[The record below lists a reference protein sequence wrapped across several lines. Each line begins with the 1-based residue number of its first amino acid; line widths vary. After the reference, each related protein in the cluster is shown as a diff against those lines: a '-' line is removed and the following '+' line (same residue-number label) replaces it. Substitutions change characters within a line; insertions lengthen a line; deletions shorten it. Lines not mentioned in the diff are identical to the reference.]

1 VDFAFSE
8 EQEEFRG
15 ILRRFTEERWSLAD
29 VRRLL
34 DTPEGYDRSVWKQ
47 MAEELGLQGLIIP
60 EPFGGQGFGFLEL
73 GIALE
78 ELGRDL
84 AGGPLLSTVSATLAI
99 LNTGSQADHERWLP
113 GIAAGDA
120 VAGLAHLEDAGLPRP
135 EDVATVC
142 RPDGGGF
149 RLTGRKVLVLDAPNL
164 DLLVVSARRE
174 GARGSEGVGLFV
186 VSAQADGLSV
196 ETVEPLDLSR
206 RLGDVELDAT
216 PAQRLGADDALAALA
231 RTLDEAAVAQSA
243 EMVGGAAGCLDMAVE
258 YAKTRVQFARPIG
271 SFQAIQHKAA
281 EVLLE
286 LECARSPIGRG
297 GWPRSGAAISPRQRA
312 LPRARVRTPSSAPPR
327 RTSRSTGG
335 SGSPGSTTA
344 TSSTGVPRP
353 PTRSS
358 AAPELTARGW
368 RSISASRRAAGCAR
382 SRPLCRGARTP

>member
-15 ILRRFTEERWSLAD
+15 ILRRFTDERWSLAD

-47 MAEELGLQGLIIP
+47 MAEELGLQGLIVP
-60 EPFGGQGFGFLEL
+60 EAFGGQGFGFLEL

-78 ELGRDL
+78 ELGRHL

-99 LNTGSQADHERWLP
+99 LNAGSQADHERWLP

-120 VAGLAHLEDAGLPRP
+120 VAGLAYLEDAGRP
-135 EDVATVC
+135 HPEEISTVW
-142 RPDGGGF
+142 RPDGAGF
-149 RLTGRKVLVLDAPNL
+149 RLSGRKLLVLDAPNL

-174 GARGSEGVGLFV
+174 GTQGSEGVGLFV
-186 VSAQADGLSV
+186 VPAQAEGLRV
-196 ETVEPLDLSR
+196 EAIEPLDLSR

-216 PAQRLGADDALAALA
+216 PAQRLGDHDALPALA
-231 RTLDEAAVAQSA
+231 RTLDQTVVAQSA

-258 YAKTRVQFARPIG
+258 YAKSRVQFARPIG

-286 LECARSPIGRG
+286 LESARSAAYWAWWVASEQGSDLAEAASLAKSVCADAFERAATENLQIHGGLGFTWEHDSHLFYRRAQASDALFGSARG
-297 GWPRSGAAISPRQRA
+297 H
-312 LPRARVRTPSSAPPR
+312 RAR
-327 RTSRSTGG
+327 
-335 SGSPGSTTA
+335 
-344 TSSTGVPRP
+344 
-353 PTRSS
+353 
-358 AAPELTARGW
+358 LARHLG
-368 RSISASRRAAGCAR
+368 
-382 SRPLCRGARTP
+382 L

>member
-286 LECARSPIGRG
+286 LECARSAAYWAWWVASQRG
-297 GWPRSGAAISPRQRA
+297 GDLAEAASLAKSACADAFERA
-312 LPRARVRTPSSAPPR
+312 ATENLQIHGGLGVTWEHDGHLFYRRAQAADALFGSARAHRARLAKHL
-327 RTSRSTGG
+327 G
-335 SGSPGSTTA
+335 
-344 TSSTGVPRP
+344 
-353 PTRSS
+353 
-358 AAPELTARGW
+358 L
-368 RSISASRRAAGCAR
+368 
-382 SRPLCRGARTP
+382 